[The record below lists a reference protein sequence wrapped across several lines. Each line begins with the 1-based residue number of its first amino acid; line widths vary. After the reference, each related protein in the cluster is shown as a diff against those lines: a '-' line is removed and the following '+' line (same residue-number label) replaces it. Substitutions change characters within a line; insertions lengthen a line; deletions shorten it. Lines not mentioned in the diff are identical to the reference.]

1 MNLKPLLLSLLGD
14 DDTRLTLTL
23 KANISM
29 YINMYNDQPQLMQ
42 FIYLFIYIFVD
53 QLLIFGMPFP
63 WMLDV

>member
-23 KANISM
+23 KANINM

-42 FIYLFIYIFVD
+42 FIYLFIYFFVD